1 MFRLKTTPAGQL
13 TGKAAELFAMFPQQ
27 IGVPAPLL
35 LMSAS
40 PGLLAVQTQAIE
52 FYRNHPDLDF
62 PMLAAIRL
70 LLARRLDAQACV
82 DFNTRLLLA
91 AGLSA
96 EEIEALPEAAAFSP
110 AQRALLAFALKAVS
124 EPGSVTDADIDAL
137 RAMGWSDT
145 TIYDAV
151 AHGATMQVPATM
163 MAAFKR

>member
-13 TGKAAELFAMFPQQ
+13 TGKAAELFAMFPPQ
-27 IGVPAPLL
+27 IGVPEPLL
-35 LMSAS
+35 LMSTS
-40 PGLLAVQTQAIE
+40 PGLLAMQAQAIE

-70 LLARRLDAQACV
+70 LLARHLGAQACI

-96 EEIEALPEAAAFSP
+96 EEVEALPEAGAFTP

-124 EPGSVTDADIDAL
+124 EPGSVVDADIAAL
-137 RAMGWSDT
+137 RTQGWSDT

-151 AHGATMQVPATM
+151 AHGASMQVPAVLLR
-163 MAAFKR
+163 AFTA